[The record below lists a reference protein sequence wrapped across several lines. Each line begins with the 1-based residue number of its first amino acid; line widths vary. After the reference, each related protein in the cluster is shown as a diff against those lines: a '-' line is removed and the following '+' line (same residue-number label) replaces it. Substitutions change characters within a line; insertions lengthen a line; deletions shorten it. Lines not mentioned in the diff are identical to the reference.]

1 MRAPHLRPGAP
12 LGPGPRGPWSQTKV
26 PPFLERPARSGI
38 GQAAQEGRPRG
49 PWSRTKVLL
58 VRDQEGPGPL
68 GQCPACAGQG
78 AVLPNARKPSKGTE
92 EAWPPPRPVR
102 SVAETSAFCLA
113 NPTKPQPRGVARSNV
128 QERSAPVRPEKMQL
142 QAAPENLY
150 NSHRKI
156 HTMQGRRSRPCSGSA
171 VMSPCVN
178 PVVAVQIE
186 RYE

>member
-113 NPTKPQPRGVARSNV
+113 NPRS
-128 QERSAPVRPEKMQL
+128 RSRAVSLEATSRSVLLPYDQKRCSCKL
-142 QAAPENLY
+142 
-150 NSHRKI
+150 HRK
-156 HTMQGRRSRPCSGSA
+156 TCTTVTAKSTQCKAAEVALA
-171 VMSPCVN
+171 VDP
-178 PVVAVQIE
+178 Q
-186 RYE
+186 